1 KSKFCDDAL
10 FMIGMS
16 RFYRTEYVQ
25 SRASFEDLMERFPK
39 SEYVERSLY
48 WAGLAALKQGDT
60 PGATKMFGRLAK
72 ASPDSRLNVE
82 AVFRAAEGQLDAT
95 RDYEQARA
103 DLRAFIAAHPKS
115 EFADG
120 AALRIARTY
129 YEEKRYD
136 EASQEY
142 ARVLQ
147 RNPKPDVRYEAELR
161 SALAIR
167 AKAEEVLSN
176 PALQRVLRE
185 RTAAAARTLLN
196 SGVTPKKQKSKFAGP
211 SAAQMAADSL
221 AIVEADSTAAQM
233 TGEEEAQMKAADEQ
247 VDQVLKRLLSRP
259 KAPPKLGAQTE
270 DDMR

>member
-72 ASPDSRLNVE
+72 EYPDSRLNVE

-185 RTAAAARTLLN
+185 RTAAAAKKSFLN
-196 SGVTPKKQKSKFAGP
+196 AGVNPKKPKSQYASP

-247 VDQVLKRLLSRP
+247 VDQVLKRLVSLR
-259 KAPPKLGAQTE
+259 KAASKLGRQ
-270 DDMR
+270 

>member
-1 KSKFCDDAL
+1 
-10 FMIGMS
+10 
-16 RFYRTEYVQ
+16 
-25 SRASFEDLMERFPK
+25 
-39 SEYVERSLY
+39 
-48 WAGLAALKQGDT
+48 
-60 PGATKMFGRLAK
+60 
-72 ASPDSRLNVE
+72 
-82 AVFRAAEGQLDAT
+82 
-95 RDYEQARA
+95 
-103 DLRAFIAAHPKS
+103 PKS

-185 RTAAAARTLLN
+185 RTSAAAKKSLLN
-196 SGVTPKKQKSKFAGP
+196 GGVTPKRSKNNANIFLGP
-211 SAAQMAADSL
+211 SPAQVAADSA
-221 AIVEADSTAAQM
+221 AIAEADCTAGEM
-233 TGEEEAQMKAADEQ
+233 TSDEEAQMKVAEQQ
-247 VDQVLKRLLSRP
+247 VDQVLQRLLSLR
-259 KAPPKLGAQTE
+259 KAASKLGRQIEHDIEIAVTRALTGNAESAAADLDQIARLQPHT
-270 DDMR
+270 DLAA